1 MNHHLL
7 VTVIGFGVT
16 YPMDSDLS
24 ARTHFFYP
32 YFEQL
37 GTVLEHT
44 TLIKQVKKTRDWV
57 LIVSPF
63 LTSDLEQYEQ
73 EGGAGMFCFFF
84 FLEDSSLGL
93 HILPFWQSLLHS
105 KSTAN
110 TSDETLT
117 QEINSKQSNFRIKL
131 LSSMLYALCFK
142 LYAYA

>member
-1 MNHHLL
+1 MNHHVL
-7 VTVIGFGVT
+7 VTLIGFGVT

-44 TLIKQVKKTRDWV
+44 TLITQVKKTRDWA

-73 EGGAGMFCFFF
+73 EGGAGMF

-117 QEINSKQSNFRIKL
+117 QEINSKQSNFRIKV
-131 LSSMLYALCFK
+131 LSSMLYALSYMLMLSLM
-142 LYAYA
+142 LYG